1 MQKRQ
6 KFILTVFL
14 ILGGTVFSQEIT
26 ENDTTSNEIKK
37 AEITAN
43 VQLALSEPNYPVTI
57 GDVYLLNFSAN
68 GKPIQY
74 SILVDSS
81 YKLRIANLAVLD
93 AKGKTYIQLK
103 KQAEEIVQKNFPM
116 SGVQFIL
123 TNPGTFKV
131 PVTGEVLHAA
141 EAKLWSLSRLSQ
153 AISGLLTPYSSVR
166 NIQIISETGKIT
178 VCDLF
183 KANRE
188 GDFSQDPYLK
198 PGDKII
204 ISRAK
209 RKVSISGAVERS
221 GTYELLEGE
230 NLQALISYYAHGLK
244 TQADTSRIEISKIT
258 GTTSLTGEKKY
269 LTKEE
274 AENDFQ
280 LDDLD
285 NVHIP
290 SYQELQPVI
299 FIEGAIHSTETQNLD
314 TSTKVSVRFSPG
326 TRYSSFLRNHAS
338 WFSATAD
345 IKNAYI
351 IRNETTIPIDISK
364 YLYDYNTTSDIILNE
379 FDTLIIPY
387 KQFFVTVSGSVLKPG
402 RYPYIPDRTYDY
414 YISLAGGIL
423 EEKNSNSS
431 VKITDMNGKILS
443 KSDFITPE
451 SNIYAKTNSFTY
463 YFSKYAP
470 VVTTILSLV
479 TTTLTIIQV
488 SK

>member
-14 ILGGTVFSQEIT
+14 ILGMTVFSQEIT

-68 GKPIQY
+68 GKAIQY

-131 PVTGEVLHAA
+131 PITGEVLHAA
-141 EAKLWSLSRLSQ
+141 EVKLWSLARLSQ

-183 KANRE
+183 KASRN

-204 ISRAK
+204 ISRAE
-209 RKVSISGAVERS
+209 RKVSISGEVERS
-221 GTYELLEGE
+221 GTYELLKGE

-274 AENDFQ
+274 AEKDFQ

-314 TSTKVSVRFSPG
+314 TSTKVSIRFSPG

>member
-14 ILGGTVFSQEIT
+14 ILGMTVFSQEIT
-26 ENDTTSNEIKK
+26 ETDTASNEIKK

-68 GKPIQY
+68 GKAIQY

-123 TNPGTFKV
+123 TTPGTFKV

-141 EAKLWSLSRLSQ
+141 EVKLWSLARLSQ

-188 GDFSQDPYLK
+188 GDFSQNPYLK

-204 ISRAK
+204 ISRAE
-209 RKVSISGAVERS
+209 RKVSISGEVERS
-221 GTYELLEGE
+221 GTYELLKGE

-274 AENDFQ
+274 AEKDFQ

-364 YLYDYNTTSDIILNE
+364 YLYDYSTTSDIILNE

-387 KQFFVTVSGSVLKPG
+387 KQYFVTVGGSVLKPG